1 MSGIVNF
8 DVGSLADS
16 VMGGLDGL
24 FTSDDERAAAAL
36 KIQALMAQPHMMQ
49 AQANI
54 ESAKN
59 TNWFVAG
66 ARPSLLWICAIAL
79 FYNWIIKD
87 FIVIG
92 IITLSDRAAE
102 IVPLLPT
109 IDGAEVTGLV
119 TALLGL
125 GALRTWEKTKGV
137 SRAGPGS

>member
-16 VMGGLDGL
+16 VMDGLDGL
-24 FTSDDERAAAAL
+24 FTSDAERAAAAL
-36 KIQALMAQPHMMQ
+36 KIKALMAQPHMMQ

-54 ESAKN
+54 EAAKN

-66 ARPSLLWICAIAL
+66 GRPSLMWVCAIAL
-79 FYNWIIKD
+79 FYNWLIKD
-87 FIVIG
+87 LIVIG
-92 IITLSDRAAE
+92 IVSFNTNAAE

-119 TALLGL
+119 TTLLGL
-125 GALRTWEKTKGV
+125 GALRTFEKLKDKA
-137 SRAGPGS
+137 R

>member
-1 MSGIVNF
+1 VSGIVNF

-24 FTSDDERAAAAL
+24 FTSDDEKAAAAL

-54 ESAKN
+54 EAAKN

-66 ARPSLLWICAIAL
+66 GRPSLLWICAIAL
-79 FYNWIIKD
+79 LYNWILKD

-92 IITLSDRAAE
+92 IVTLNKNASE

-109 IDGAEVTGLV
+109 IDGNEVTGLV
-119 TALLGL
+119 LALLGL
-125 GALRTWEKTKGV
+125 GAMRTYEKTKGV
-137 SRAGPGS
+137 SR

>member
-1 MSGIVNF
+1 MAGLVNF

-24 FTSDDERAAAAL
+24 FTSDEEREAAAL
-36 KIQALMAQPHMMQ
+36 KIQALMMQPHMMQ

-54 ESAKN
+54 EAAKN

-66 ARPSLLWICAIAL
+66 GRPSLLWVCAIAL
-79 FYNWIIKD
+79 FYNWLIKD
-87 FIVIG
+87 MIVIG
-92 IITLSDRAAE
+92 IVTFSNNAAE
-102 IVPLLPT
+102 IVPLLPS

-137 SRAGPGS
+137 HR

>member
-1 MSGIVNF
+1 MGGVVNF

-16 VMGGLDGL
+16 VMGGLDSL

-54 ESAKN
+54 EAAKN

-66 ARPSLLWICAIAL
+66 GRPSLLWICAIAL

-92 IITLSDRAAE
+92 IVTLSDRATE
-102 IVPLLPT
+102 IVPLLPS

-137 SRAGPGS
+137 NR

>member
-24 FTSDDERAAAAL
+24 FTSDDEKAAAAL
-36 KIQALMAQPHMMQ
+36 KIQTLMAQPHMMQ

-54 ESAKN
+54 EAAKN

-66 ARPSLLWICAIAL
+66 GRPSLLWICAIAL
-79 FYNWIIKD
+79 LYNWILKD

-92 IITLSDRAAE
+92 IVTLNKNASE

-109 IDGAEVTGLV
+109 IDGNEVTGLV
-119 TALLGL
+119 LALLGL
-125 GALRTWEKTKGV
+125 GAMRTYEKTKGV
-137 SRAGPGS
+137 SR

>member
-1 MSGIVNF
+1 MAGLVNF

-24 FTSDDERAAAAL
+24 FTSDEEREAAAL
-36 KIQALMAQPHMMQ
+36 KIQALMMQPHMMQ

-54 ESAKN
+54 EAAKN

-66 ARPSLLWICAIAL
+66 GRPSLLWVCAIAL
-79 FYNWIIKD
+79 FYNWLIKD
-87 FIVIG
+87 MIVIG
-92 IITLSDRAAE
+92 IVTFSNNAAE
-102 IVPLLPT
+102 IVPLLPS

-137 SRAGPGS
+137 SR

>member
-54 ESAKN
+54 EAAKS

-66 ARPSLLWICAIAL
+66 GRPALLWICAIAL

-92 IITLSDRAAE
+92 IVTLSDRAAE
-102 IVPLLPT
+102 IVPLLPS

-137 SRAGPGS
+137 NR

>member
-1 MSGIVNF
+1 MGGVVNF
-8 DVGSLADS
+8 DVGSLASS
-16 VMGGLDGL
+16 VMGGLDSL
-24 FTSDDERAAAAL
+24 FTSDDEREAAAL

-54 ESAKN
+54 EAAKN

-66 ARPSLLWICAIAL
+66 GRPSLLWICAIAL

-92 IITLSDRAAE
+92 IVTLSDRATE

-109 IDGAEVTGLV
+109 IDGNEVTGLV
-119 TALLGL
+119 LALLGL
-125 GALRTWEKTKGV
+125 GAMRTYEKTKGV
-137 SRAGPGS
+137 NR

>member
-1 MSGIVNF
+1 MSGIINF

-24 FTSDDERAAAAL
+24 FTSDDERASAAL

-54 ESAKN
+54 EAAKN

-66 ARPSLLWICAIAL
+66 GRPSLLWICAIAL

-92 IITLSDRAAE
+92 IITVSDRAAE
-102 IVPLLPT
+102 IVPLLPS

-137 SRAGPGS
+137 SR

>member
-24 FTSDDERAAAAL
+24 FTSDDEREAAAL

-54 ESAKN
+54 EAAKN

-66 ARPSLLWICAIAL
+66 GRPSLLWICAIAL

-92 IITLSDRAAE
+92 IVTLSDRATE
-102 IVPLLPT
+102 IVPLLPS

-137 SRAGPGS
+137 NR

>member
-1 MSGIVNF
+1 MAGLVNF
-8 DVGSLADS
+8 DVASLADS

-24 FTSDDERAAAAL
+24 FTSDEEREAAAL
-36 KIQALMAQPHMMQ
+36 KIQTLMMQPHMMQ

-54 ESAKN
+54 EAAKN

-66 ARPSLLWICAIAL
+66 GRPSLLWVCAIAL
-79 FYNWIIKD
+79 FYNWLIKD
-87 FIVIG
+87 MIVIG
-92 IITLSDRAAE
+92 IVTFSNNAAE
-102 IVPLLPT
+102 IVPLLPS

-137 SRAGPGS
+137 SR

>member
-54 ESAKN
+54 EAAKN

-66 ARPSLLWICAIAL
+66 GRPSLLWICAIAL

-102 IVPLLPT
+102 IVPLLPS

-137 SRAGPGS
+137 SR

>member
-1 MSGIVNF
+1 MGGIVNF

-16 VMGGLDGL
+16 VMGGLDSL

-54 ESAKN
+54 EAAKN

-66 ARPSLLWICAIAL
+66 GRPSLLWICAIAL

-92 IITLSDRAAE
+92 IVTLSDRATE
-102 IVPLLPT
+102 IVPLLPS

-125 GALRTWEKTKGV
+125 GALRTWEKTKGAN
-137 SRAGPGS
+137 R

>member
-16 VMGGLDGL
+16 VMSGLDGL
-24 FTSDDERAAAAL
+24 FTSDDERSAAAL
-36 KIQALMAQPHMMQ
+36 KIQTLMAQPHMMQ

-66 ARPSLLWICAIAL
+66 GRPSLLWICAIAL
-79 FYNWIIKD
+79 LYNWIIKD

-92 IITLSDRAAE
+92 IVTLSDRATE

-109 IDGAEVTGLV
+109 IDGNEVTGLV
-119 TALLGL
+119 LALLGL
-125 GALRTWEKTKGV
+125 GAMRTYEKTKGV
-137 SRAGPGS
+137 SR

>member
-36 KIQALMAQPHMMQ
+36 KIQALMAQPHMMP

-54 ESAKN
+54 EAAKN

-66 ARPSLLWICAIAL
+66 GRPSLLWICAIAL

-102 IVPLLPT
+102 IVPLLPS

-137 SRAGPGS
+137 SR

>member
-1 MSGIVNF
+1 MAGLVNF

-24 FTSDDERAAAAL
+24 FTSDEEREAAAL
-36 KIQALMAQPHMMQ
+36 KIQALMMQPHMMQ

-54 ESAKN
+54 EAAKN

-66 ARPSLLWICAIAL
+66 GRPSLLWICAIAL

-92 IITLSDRAAE
+92 IITVSDRAAE
-102 IVPLLPT
+102 IVPLLPS

-137 SRAGPGS
+137 SR

>member
-1 MSGIVNF
+1 MSGLVNF

-24 FTSDDERAAAAL
+24 FTSDEEREAAAL
-36 KIQALMAQPHMMQ
+36 KIQTLMAQPHMMQ

-54 ESAKN
+54 EAAKN

-66 ARPSLLWICAIAL
+66 GRPSLLWVCAIAL
-79 FYNWIIKD
+79 FYNWLIKD
-87 FIVIG
+87 IIVIG
-92 IITLSDRAAE
+92 IVTFSNNAAE
-102 IVPLLPT
+102 IVPLLPS

-137 SRAGPGS
+137 NR

>member
-1 MSGIVNF
+1 MAGLVNF

-24 FTSDDERAAAAL
+24 FTSDEEREAAAL
-36 KIQALMAQPHMMQ
+36 KIQTLMMQPHMMQ

-54 ESAKN
+54 EAAKN

-66 ARPSLLWICAIAL
+66 GRPSLLWICAIAL

-92 IITLSDRAAE
+92 IVTFSNNAAE
-102 IVPLLPT
+102 IVPLLPS

-137 SRAGPGS
+137 SR

>member
-1 MSGIVNF
+1 VSGIVNF

-16 VMGGLDGL
+16 VMSGLDGL
-24 FTSDDERAAAAL
+24 FTSDDERSAAAL
-36 KIQALMAQPHMMQ
+36 KIQTLMAQPHMMQ

-66 ARPSLLWICAIAL
+66 GRPSLLWICAIAL
-79 FYNWIIKD
+79 LYNWIIKD

-92 IITLSDRAAE
+92 IVTLSDRATE

-109 IDGAEVTGLV
+109 IDGNEVTGLV
-119 TALLGL
+119 LALLGL
-125 GALRTWEKTKGV
+125 GAMRTYEKTKGV
-137 SRAGPGS
+137 SR